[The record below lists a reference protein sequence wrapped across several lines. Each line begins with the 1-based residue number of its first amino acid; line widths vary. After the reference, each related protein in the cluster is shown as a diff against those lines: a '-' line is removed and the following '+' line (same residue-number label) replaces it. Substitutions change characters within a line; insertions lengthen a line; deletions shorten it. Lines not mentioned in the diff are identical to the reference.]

1 MERGDPL
8 RAVVPNRPRR
18 PGTTRTYGHQRG
30 LCTLLGL
37 VFLAAFVR
45 QVVHVTSEPLPSNHG
60 PVALVAALMVLLA
73 AIPIGTLIMSRR
85 LGIRV
90 SDAGVE
96 SVAVDTKASAP
107 WNDIRE
113 FVIAPAAI
121 PGTAA
126 VNIVH
131 HDGRMT
137 PLSRLGDWPARAQSY
152 CDALNQELAFVR
164 ARR

>member
-1 MERGDPL
+1 MELRDPL
-8 RAVVPNRPRR
+8 RAIVPTEPRR
-18 PGTTRTYGHQRG
+18 LGTARTYGHQRR

-45 QVVHVTSEPLPSNHG
+45 QVVHLTTEPLPPNHG
-60 PVALVAALMVLLA
+60 PIALLAALMVLLA

-85 LGIRV
+85 LGIHV
-90 SDAGVE
+90 SDTGIE
-96 SVAVDTKASAP
+96 NVAVDTKASAP
-107 WNDIRE
+107 WDDIRE
-113 FVIAPAAI
+113 FVAAPAAI

-131 HDGRMT
+131 PDGRMT

-152 CDALNQELAFVR
+152 CDALNQELAFMR
-164 ARR
+164 SRR